1 MLGTGIYTPA
11 EAASLLKAPADE
23 VRRWAFGY
31 SRVRDGERVRYPAL
45 IRTELPEI
53 EGQRALTFIEL
64 VELMYIKAF
73 RKAGAPWHLID
84 EAAGVAA
91 RMMDTGHPF
100 ATRKFFADPHGI
112 YALLD
117 EAPGDESLVA
127 LVGHGQHAFQPIV
140 QPYLGQLDFDPA
152 DVPTRWWP
160 LGRENGV
167 VVDPQVS
174 FGAPVLADA
183 GIPTRT
189 LADVYAGE
197 QEYDA
202 GRALN
207 RVASM
212 YRITPAQ
219 VERAVQFEEWRAAA

>member
-1 MLGTGIYTPA
+1 MLGKGIYTPA

-31 SRVRDGERVRYPAL
+31 SRVREGERVRHPAL

-64 VELMYIKAF
+64 VELIYIKAF
-73 RKAGAPWHLID
+73 RNAGAPWHLID

-91 RMMDTGHPF
+91 T
-100 ATRKFFADPHGI
+100 
-112 YALLD
+112 
-117 EAPGDESLVA
+117 
-127 LVGHGQHAFQPIV
+127 
-140 QPYLGQLDFDPA
+140 GQLDFDPA

-167 VVDPQVS
+167 VVDPQLS

-197 QEYDA
+197 REYDA

-212 YRITPAQ
+212 YRVTPAQ
-219 VERAVQFEEWRAAA
+219 VERAVQFEGWRAAA

>member
-1 MLGTGIYTPA
+1 MLGKGIYTPA

-73 RKAGAPWHLID
+73 RKAGAPWHLI
-84 EAAGVAA
+84 EV
-91 RMMDTGHPF
+91 
-100 ATRKFFADPHGI
+100 
-112 YALLD
+112 
-117 EAPGDESLVA
+117 
-127 LVGHGQHAFQPIV
+127 
-140 QPYLGQLDFDPA
+140 DFDSLEM
-152 DVPTRWWP
+152 PTRWWP
-160 LGRENGV
+160 LGRDNGV
-167 VVDPQVS
+167 VVDPHVS

-197 QEYDA
+197 QEYEADQ
-202 GRALN
+202 ALN

-212 YRITPAQ
+212 YRITPEQ

>member
-84 EAAGVAA
+84 EAAGA
-91 RMMDTGHPF
+91 
-100 ATRKFFADPHGI
+100 
-112 YALLD
+112 
-117 EAPGDESLVA
+117 
-127 LVGHGQHAFQPIV
+127 V
-140 QPYLGQLDFDPA
+140 QPYLAQLDFDSA

-160 LGRENGV
+160 LGREHGV

-207 RVASM
+207 RVAHM